1 MARKRSKK
9 NKKNKMAS
17 KRILNSTKEETDL
30 SKKIKLKLKLISVT
44 ISKKH
49 PEIDIN
55 DHEIQKILLIFNLL
69 IEAEP
74 DKSSNAREDS
84 ENGIPDILI
93 TIAGKIFQ
101 LLHNN
106 IDSLKLPD
114 IIKEALKKLK
124 SFIAKDKKNGAN
136 KNDSEYSIRPET
148 PGSKSSS
155 SEARSI

>member
-17 KRILNSTKEETDL
+17 KRILNSTKEETHL

-155 SEARSI
+155 SEARTI

>member
-74 DKSSNAREDS
+74 DKSSNAPEDS

-93 TIAGKIFQ
+93 TIARKIFQ

-106 IDSLKLPD
+106 IDSLKLPG

-155 SEARSI
+155 SEARTI

>member
-74 DKSSNAREDS
+74 DKSSNAPEDS

-93 TIAGKIFQ
+93 TIAGKIFTQ
-101 LLHNN
+101 QYRFTKTSRYYKR
-106 IDSLKLPD
+106 SLKKIK
-114 IIKEALKKLK
+114 IIYCK
-124 SFIAKDKKNGAN
+124 
-136 KNDSEYSIRPET
+136 R
-148 PGSKSSS
+148 
-155 SEARSI
+155 

>member
-1 MARKRSKK
+1 
-9 NKKNKMAS
+9 MAS
-17 KRILNSTKEETDL
+17 KRILNSTKEETNL

-55 DHEIQKILLIFNLL
+55 DHEIQKILLIFDLL

-74 DKSSNAREDS
+74 DKSSNAPEDS

-93 TIAGKIFQ
+93 TIAAKISQ

-106 IDSLKLPD
+106 IDSLKLAD
-114 IIKEALKKLK
+114 IIKESLKKIK
-124 SFIAKDKKNGAN
+124 IIYCK
-136 KNDSEYSIRPET
+136 R
-148 PGSKSSS
+148 
-155 SEARSI
+155 

>member
-74 DKSSNAREDS
+74 DKSSNAPEDS

-155 SEARSI
+155 SEARTI